1 MDTFDPQKVTLVIAG
16 NIISGFG
23 EGSMLTL
30 ARDEETWIT
39 VVGTDG
45 RVARSRNANKKG
57 VLNFNLLATAPSN
70 DVCSALHNAD
80 EATGIPPGAF
90 QLIDQLGRTVC
101 SGDETFFA
109 KPADV
114 EFDKQVTN
122 RQWSL
127 VIPKLEMV
135 VGGSL

>member
-23 EGSMLTL
+23 EGSFIT
-30 ARDEETWIT
+30 ASREEDTWLS
-39 VVGTDG
+39 VVGSDG
-45 RVARSRNANKKG
+45 RVARARNANKKG
-57 VLNFNLLATAPSN
+57 IVQFTLLQTSPSN
-70 DVCSALHNAD
+70 DVCSALHNID
-80 EATGIPPGAF
+80 ELTGIPPGAF
-90 QLIDQLGRTVC
+90 QLIDQLGRTVL
-101 SGDETFFA
+101 SGDETFFM

-114 EFDKQVTN
+114 EYDKQVTN

-127 VIPKLEMV
+127 VVPKLDMV

>member
-23 EGSMLTL
+23 EGSFIT
-30 ARDEETWIT
+30 ASREEDTWLS
-39 VVGTDG
+39 VVGSDG
-45 RVARSRNANKKG
+45 RVARARNANKKG
-57 VLNFNLLATAPSN
+57 IVQFTLLATAPSN
-70 DVCSALHNAD
+70 DVCSALHNLD
-80 EATGIPPGAF
+80 ELTGIPPGAF
-90 QLIDQLGRTVC
+90 QLVDQLGRTVL
-101 SGDETFFA
+101 SGDESFFM

-114 EFDKQVTN
+114 EYDKTVTN

-127 VIPKLEMV
+127 VVPKLDMV

>member
-23 EGSMLTL
+23 EGSFIT
-30 ARDEETWIT
+30 ASREEDTWLS
-39 VVGTDG
+39 VVGSDG
-45 RVARSRNANKKG
+45 RVARARNANKKG
-57 VLNFNLLATAPSN
+57 IVQFTLLATAPSN

-80 EATGIPPGAF
+80 ELTGIPPGAF
-90 QLIDQLGRTVC
+90 QLIDQLGRTVL
-101 SGDETFFA
+101 SGDETFFM

-114 EFDKQVTN
+114 EYDKQVTG

-127 VIPKLEMV
+127 VVPKLDMV

>member
-23 EGSMLTL
+23 EGSFIT
-30 ARDEETWIT
+30 ASREEDTWLS
-39 VVGTDG
+39 VVGSDG
-45 RVARSRNANKKG
+45 RVARARNANKKG
-57 VLNFNLLATAPSN
+57 IVQFTLLATAPSN

-80 EATGIPPGAF
+80 ELTGIPPGAF
-90 QLIDQLGRTVC
+90 QLIDQLGRTVL
-101 SGDETFFA
+101 SGDETFFM

-114 EFDKQVTN
+114 EYDKQVTN

-127 VIPKLEMV
+127 VVPKLDMV
-135 VGGSL
+135 VGGTL